1 MAAGLIME
9 MPAMRSV
16 LGWFNVLLIALLCMA
31 LTPLAQAEP
40 FKPTDDAM
48 VLETLPRRDN
58 DALNARI
65 ASLRMQLNAAPAD
78 FKLASEL
85 AEQHLSRFRRDS
97 DPRDLGQ
104 AEAAIAPWLRTD
116 NPPTLALILRA
127 SVQQSNHQF
136 DAALANLNLAMSKTP
151 GNPQALLMRAS
162 ILQVQGH
169 YAAAK
174 ESCGALIFQDTVF
187 AGICLANVL
196 AVSGQPDQA
205 MALLQR
211 MLTQAPPEQGIK
223 AWAAASLAEAAASMG
238 QDAQAEA
245 ALRSGLAA
253 NPRDAYLKTAMAD
266 FLLAQRRP
274 REVLPLLADDIRN
287 DNLLLRLAMAEQQ
300 LGSADAKAHIDD
312 LQARFAAAAARGDRV
327 HLREEAMFRLILLNQ
342 PEAALQLAQANWQV
356 QKELADCRILLAS
369 AVAAHH
375 PRAARAALEWLKT
388 AGLRAPSLLVLEQ
401 QAQLQAG
408 R

>member
-1 MAAGLIME
+1 
-9 MPAMRSV
+9 MRSI
-16 LGWFNVLLIALLCMA
+16 LILISCSLAFML
-31 LTPLAQAEP
+31 PAQAEP
-40 FKPTDDAM
+40 FKPVDDAM

-58 DALNARI
+58 DVLNARI
-65 ASLRMQLNAAPAD
+65 ASLRLQLNAAPAD

-104 AEAAIAPWLRTD
+104 AEAAIAPWLHAD
-116 NPPTLALILRA
+116 NPPALALILRA

-162 ILQVQGH
+162 ILQVQGN

-205 MALLQR
+205 TALLQR
-211 MLTQAPPEQGIK
+211 MFMQAPAEQGIN
-223 AWAAASLAEAAASMG
+223 AWAAASLAEAAASIG

-266 FLLAQRRP
+266 FLLAQQRP

-300 LGSADAKAHIDD
+300 LGSADARSHIDD

-356 QKELADCRILLAS
+356 QKELADCRILLAT
-369 AVAAHH
+369 AVAAHQ
-375 PRAARAALEWLKT
+375 PRAALPALEWLKT
-388 AGLRAPSLLVLEQ
+388 ARLRAPSLLALEQ
-401 QAQLQAG
+401 RAQLPAG